1 MPGFAGAV
9 KRRRL
14 RTSLSGHMYVLIE
27 RMSPCIR
34 SHGVEA
40 WDHRCTLLAVQMV
53 SDWLETAHLRYT
65 CGFTIESACCTSY
78 SYLAAR
84 DRIR

>member
-1 MPGFAGAV
+1 
-9 KRRRL
+9 
-14 RTSLSGHMYVLIE
+14 MYVLIE

-78 SYLAAR
+78 SYLAAS